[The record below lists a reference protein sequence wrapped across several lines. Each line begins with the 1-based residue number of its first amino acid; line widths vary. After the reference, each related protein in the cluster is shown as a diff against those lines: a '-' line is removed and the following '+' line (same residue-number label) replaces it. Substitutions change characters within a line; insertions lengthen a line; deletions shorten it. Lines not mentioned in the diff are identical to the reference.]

1 MYARVI
7 QFDILPGKLD
17 DFVDAVESMRPGL
30 RKQPGFRAMFVLR
43 VSAAPPAQYANPGT
57 GEDVISTDEPQVM
70 TFTIWD
76 SYDHMRAS
84 EKNFFLYQALARFI
98 EHAKGFPVIKEL
110 EVLSSE
116 LGDLLADPLRSS
128 GHRAE

>member
-1 MYARVI
+1 VYARVI

-43 VSAAPPAQYANPGT
+43 TNTAPAPQQAGAATA
-57 GEDVISTDEPQVM
+57 EDIAAIDKPQVV

-76 SYDHMRAS
+76 SHEHLRAS
-84 EKNFFLYQALARFI
+84 EKNFFLYQALAKFI
-98 EHAKGFPVIKEL
+98 KHAKGFPAIKEL

-116 LGDLLADPLRSS
+116 LKKP
-128 GHRAE
+128 